1 MSIDL
6 DLMRAV
12 ELAAGAGAE
21 VASSADL
28 SATLDRIC
36 EAIRALGWTHASV
49 STDPVAPGPGETAVP
64 IESGAERLGTLL
76 AGGADGSPERDA
88 VLRMFAG
95 QAAAAIRL
103 SWLRSQFASQG
114 NADDATGLLNRRGFE
129 EAVRREAER
138 AYRTNQPLAAIVVDV
153 DQFDALT
160 AAHGQTVGTSVQ
172 RLVADLLRKGLRQVD
187 VAARTGESQFR
198 VLLPGTPTDG
208 ARDVAERLR
217 CTVAA
222 AIVPEIGA
230 VTATFGVACL
240 PEHAANGAALMQAA
254 DAAVS
259 LGKRRG
265 RNRVTTAL
273 SIRRV
278 EGGGRS

>member
-1 MSIDL
+1 MSNDL
-6 DLMRAV
+6 DLRRAV
-12 ELAAGAGAE
+12 ELAAAAGAE

-28 SATLDRIC
+28 SAALDRIC
-36 EAIRALGWTHASV
+36 EAVEALGWSHAAV
-49 STDPVAPGPGETAVP
+49 STEAVEAGPGETAVP
-64 IESGAERLGTLL
+64 IEAGAERLGTLV
-76 AGGADGSPERDA
+76 AGGAADLPERDA

-103 SWLRSQFASQG
+103 SCMRSQFAAQG
-114 NADDATGLLNRRGFE
+114 NTDEATGLLNRRGFE

-138 AYRTNQPLAAIVVDV
+138 AYRMSQPLAAVVVDV
-153 DQFDALT
+153 DHFDDLL
-160 AAHGQTVGTSVQ
+160 AAHGQSAGASVQ

-187 VAARTGESQFR
+187 VAARTGGAQFR

-222 AIVPEIGA
+222 AYVPEVGA

-240 PEHAANGAALMQAA
+240 PEHAANGAALLQAA

-278 EGGGRS
+278 EGGRP